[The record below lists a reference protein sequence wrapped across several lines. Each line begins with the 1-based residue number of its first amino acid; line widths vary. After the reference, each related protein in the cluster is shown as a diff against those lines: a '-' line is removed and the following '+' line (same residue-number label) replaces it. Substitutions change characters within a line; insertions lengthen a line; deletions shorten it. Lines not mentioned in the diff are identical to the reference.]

1 MLAELLPSK
10 DGKSLHWA
18 EIQPDKTLPANNK
31 PPDAA
36 TPPGTAPK
44 EPIAVTTVLG
54 ADHTDGAQLVYRTS
68 ADESVLWSKPLFGN
82 SSTR

>member
-18 EIQPDKTLPANNK
+18 EIPEKTLPANNQ
-31 PPDAA
+31 PPDAV

-44 EPIAVTTVLG
+44 ELIAVTTVLG
-54 ADHTDGAQLVYRTS
+54 ADHENGEQLVYRTS
-68 ADESVLWSKPLFGN
+68 KDESVLWSKPLFG
-82 SSTR
+82 SAP